1 MRYDVNQRKHSNM
14 AARRYCVYY
23 AGATPASCGQPYAKL
38 RELLEMNWYIYHKY
52 FDRGL
57 SGVNTMAVDDEHN
70 EYSALDDVV
79 MRPFCY
85 GLTTK
90 LVCQKY

>member
-1 MRYDVNQRKHSNM
+1 
-14 AARRYCVYY
+14 
-23 AGATPASCGQPYAKL
+23 
-38 RELLEMNWYIYHKY
+38 
-52 FDRGL
+52 L

-70 EYSALDDVV
+70 EYSALDDVE